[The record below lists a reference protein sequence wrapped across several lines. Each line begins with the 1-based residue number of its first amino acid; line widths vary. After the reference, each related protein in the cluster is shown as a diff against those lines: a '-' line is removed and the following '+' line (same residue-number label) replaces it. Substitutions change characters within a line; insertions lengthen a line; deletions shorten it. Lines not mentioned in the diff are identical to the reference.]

1 MEYMGIYSK
10 KLIKHKCCFLKSSIN
25 VYSFM
30 YNTCIDC
37 LSIKIVAFD

>member
-25 VYSFM
+25 VHCKYSFM
-30 YNTCIDC
+30 YMY
-37 LSIKIVAFD
+37 